1 MMLGCESECSG
12 VEVDV
17 VPHEGGDEVVRVIV
31 QRLQPES
38 HRVLGLVGGG
48 REVLRLQLL
57 LQERVRRALENL
69 NLKCIEN
76 LALRIKSFNI
86 TKERDL
92 KTFRN

>member
-17 VPHEGGDEVVRVIV
+17 IPHEGGDEVVRVIV

-57 LQERVRRALENL
+57 LQERVRRALE
-69 NLKCIEN
+69 K
-76 LALRIKSFNI
+76 
-86 TKERDL
+86 
-92 KTFRN
+92 